1 MKPKK
6 VEFDSLIW
14 SENPGAEERIVTR
27 KHHSGELIE
36 IPVVRIRGAKPG
48 PQLTVMSGMHAG
60 EYSGILAAQKLVTAV
75 KPEELSGTLLIVPV
89 ISTRAFMERNMQL
102 NPVDQKEVHFIRP
115 GNPDGSFSDM
125 LIDTLFELVKDY
137 DFLIDSH
144 AGEMA
149 QALISWVPV
158 PMWGP
163 EELRDKS
170 LSLALGFD
178 VKYVE
183 PRYDEPSI
191 PPLCLA
197 LLDAG
202 IANIW
207 VECGKNGVP
216 TESDTAIHFDGYL
229 AALRTIGMLEGEP
242 ARPDQQ
248 TLRGRRSQLNADISG
263 VWHPAVKEGDIV
275 EKGQYLGRLT
285 DYFGNMLQEY
295 HAPARSIVL
304 YYWSN
309 PAINADRRPHG
320 YDWHNGLVSLLELEE
335 S

>member
-1 MKPKK
+1 MEP
-6 VEFDSLIW
+6 ESIELDRLEW
-14 SENPGAEERIVTR
+14 PDRPGIEQRIVTR

-36 IPVVRIRGAKPG
+36 IPVARIRGAKPG

-60 EYSGILAAQKLVTAV
+60 EYAGILAAQKLITAV

-115 GNPDGSFSDM
+115 GNPGGTYSDM
-125 LIDTLFELVKDY
+125 LIDTLFEVVKGSDY
-137 DFLIDSH
+137 LIDSH

-149 QALISWVPV
+149 QALVSWVPV
-158 PMWGP
+158 PMWGS
-163 EELRDKS
+163 EELRAKS
-170 LSLALGFD
+170 LSLARGFA
-178 VKYVE
+178 VKYIE

-197 LLDAG
+197 LADAG

-216 TESDTAIHFDGYL
+216 TDSDVATHFDGYI
-229 AALRTIGMLEGEP
+229 AAMQTIRMLKGEA
-242 ARPDQQ
+242 ARPPQQ
-248 TLRGRRSQLNADISG
+248 NLRGRRSQINSSISG
-263 VWHPAVKEGDIV
+263 VWHPAIKEGDIV

-285 DYFGNMLQEY
+285 DYFGNTLQEY
-295 HAPARSIVL
+295 HAPARSLVV

-320 YDWHNGLVSLLELEE
+320 YNWHNGLVSLIELEE

>member
-1 MKPKK
+1 MSVET
-6 VEFDSLIW
+6 VEFGQLDW
-14 SENPGAEERIVTR
+14 SEEPGVEERIVTR
-27 KHHSGELIE
+27 KHRSGELIE
-36 IPVVRIRGAKPG
+36 LPVARIQGASPG

-60 EYSGILAAQKLVTAV
+60 EYSGILAAQKLITAV
-75 KPEELSGTLLIVPV
+75 KPDELSGMLLIVPV

-115 GNPDGSFSDM
+115 GNPEGTYSDM
-125 LIDTLFELVKDY
+125 LVDTLFEVVKGSDY
-137 DFLIDSH
+137 LIDSH

-149 QALISWVPV
+149 QALRSWVPV

-163 EELRDKS
+163 EELREKS
-170 LSLALGFD
+170 LSLARGFD
-178 VKYVE
+178 VGYIE

-197 LLDAG
+197 LADAG

-216 TESDTAIHFDGYL
+216 TEADTAAHFDGYI
-229 AALRTIGMLEGEP
+229 AAMRTVGMLEGEP
-242 ARPDQQ
+242 ARPQQ
-248 TLRGRRSQLNADISG
+248 ETLRGRRSQVNSEISG
-263 VWHPAVKEGDIV
+263 VWHPAVKEGEIV
-275 EKGQYLGRLT
+275 EAGQYLGRLT
-285 DYFGNMLQEY
+285 DYFGNTLQEF
-295 HAPARSIVL
+295 HSPARSLVL

-320 YDWHNGLVSLLELEE
+320 YDWHTGLVSLLELEDE
-335 S
+335 